1 MTLLLNEAGFFHNT
15 SDSDRAK
22 TIGLKVMDKE
32 VLDLKGEPVSNDT
45 RPSETTESEEV
56 VEVDVESIKE
66 QLRKAEED
74 RDKYKERVLGF
85 SKKHPEKTL
94 EEPKEEEEPEVKEE
108 SNWDEDSQRFQ
119 KQTLTQAEG
128 IAKRVAKETIEAT
141 NERAAIDSFV
151 EQYPEYQDSAE
162 WKEIVSNYMPKN
174 GKGSVKSIL
183 KDLER
188 ARVLRLHDKG
198 DISKLAEEAEK
209 RGKQKGYAEGV
220 HAELTT
226 SGGER
231 TKTVG
236 TKHTGSVTE
245 GAKRLAERFRIDPK
259 KLAQEDDSNRATI
272 NF

>member
-1 MTLLLNEAGFFHNT
+1 
-15 SDSDRAK
+15 
-22 TIGLKVMDKE
+22 MDKE

-56 VEVDVESIKE
+56 VETDVDSLKE

-94 EEPKEEEEPEVKEE
+94 EEPKEEEEPEVEE
-108 SNWDEDSQRFQ
+108 STWDEDSKRFQ
-119 KQTLTQAEG
+119 AQTLTQAEG

-141 NERAAIDSFV
+141 NERAAIDSFI
-151 EQYPEYQDSAE
+151 EQYPEYQDSEE
-162 WKEIVSNYMPKN
+162 WKEIVGNYNPKH
-174 GKGSVKSIL
+174 GKSSVKSIL
-183 KDLER
+183 TDLER

-198 DISKLAEEAEK
+198 EISKLAEEAEK

-220 HAELTT
+220 HADLTT

-236 TKHTGSVTE
+236 TKHSGSVSE

-259 KLAQEDDSNRATI
+259 KLALEDDSNRAEI
-272 NF
+272 KF